1 MLSVWPNLLRVRIA
15 LAGVG
20 KMGGA
25 IAGRLRAAG
34 HELSLY
40 DVAPPAGVL
49 SAASLAAAAGGV
61 DLVFL
66 CLPGAAAVEDSVP
79 GLLEARPPVCVDLT
93 SSVPA
98 VTRSVGDE
106 LSAAGVAFMDCPLS
120 GGVQGAHEGR
130 LTAMAGGDPEL
141 LERMRPVLAAFA
153 SNIAWAGPLG
163 AGHAVKAVNNSLSAV
178 SLTATSEMLVL
189 AATRG
194 MPETEAAGRFNA
206 GAARSQNSEVKLP
219 RDVLSRTYSSGF
231 SAGLMEKDFA
241 TGLEI
246 AQSLSV
252 PVPFMAAALDVW
264 REATAE
270 MGPGAD
276 FTRIHAVVA
285 ARSSAPTSGGRQRP
299 PAASGGFSVDLLE
312 RALASVNL
320 VAVREMLRVLE
331 AEGLDRERALA
342 IINASTG
349 RSEATRAGGRGEVDQ
364 AALRGAARLAERS
377 GVWAPLTTVAAGDW

>member
-1 MLSVWPNLLRVRIA
+1 VRIA

-20 KMGGA
+20 RMGGA
-25 IAGRLRAAG
+25 IAERLRAAG

-40 DVAPPAGVL
+40 DVAPPAGVR
-49 SAASLAAAAGGV
+49 SAPSLAAAAGGAG
-61 DLVFL
+61 LVFL
-66 CLPGAAAVEDSVP
+66 CLPGAAAVEESVP

-93 SSVPA
+93 SSVPEA
-98 VTRSVGDE
+98 TRRVGSE
-106 LSAAGVAFMDCPLS
+106 LSDAGVAFMDCPLS
-120 GGVQGAHEGR
+120 GGVQGAREGR

-141 LERMRPVLAAFA
+141 LERVRPVLAAFA
-153 SNIAWAGPLG
+153 SNIVWAGWLG
-163 AGHAVKAVNNSLSAV
+163 AGDAVKAVNNSLSAV

-189 AATRG
+189 AATCG
-194 MPETEAAGRFNA
+194 MPETEVVGRFNA

-219 RDVLSRTYSSGF
+219 RDVLSRTYGAGF
-231 SAGLMEKDFA
+231 TAGLMEKDFA

-246 AQSLSV
+246 AQALSV

-264 REATAE
+264 REATTE
-270 MGPGAD
+270 MGPAAD

-285 ARSSAPTSGGRQRP
+285 ARSSPPPSAPPSGGRERRP
-299 PAASGGFSVDLLE
+299 GAAAGFSVDLLE

-320 VAVREMLRVLE
+320 VAVREMLRVLD

-364 AALRGAARLAERS
+364 AGLRAAAQLAEQV
-377 GVWAPLTTVAAGDW
+377 GVWAPLTTVAAGGW